1 MLRQNTRKSKGISS
15 QSLRTWGLL
24 MLLAGI
30 IGQSVIQNHVLNMP
44 SLSGEQLLKSMED
57 PQVMTFATIAL
68 VIRLIS
74 VCAIPIYAFLLV
86 EGFQR
91 TSSLKNY
98 FLRVAGVA
106 LLTELPYNLAMGGK
120 WIDMSSRNPVFGLV
134 LGMLV
139 LYFFRYSTGK
149 KVMDGL
155 IKVVIFVM
163 AIVWSNFILKITDG
177 SAIIIVVTA
186 LYALRKKRGWQVYGG
201 CIVMVLCTAFSP
213 LYAAAPITF
222 LVIHFYNEEPGE
234 GNRLTNYLAY
244 PALLLFVGVMTNY
257 IIK

>member
-1 MLRQNTRKSKGISS
+1 MIDQNPRRPKGISS
-15 QSLRTWGLL
+15 QALRTWGLL
-24 MLLAGI
+24 MLFAGI
-30 IGQSVIQNHVLNMP
+30 IGQSVIQNRVLNMP
-44 SLSGEQLLKSMED
+44 NLTGEQLLNAMED
-57 PQVMTFATIAL
+57 PQIMTFATVAL

-98 FLRVAGVA
+98 FLRLIGVA

-120 WIDMSSRNPVFGLV
+120 WVDLSSRNPVFGLV
-134 LGMLV
+134 LGLLV

-149 KVMDGL
+149 KMVDAL
-155 IKVVIFVM
+155 VKVCVFSM
-163 AIVWSNFILKITDG
+163 ALVWAAGILRITDG
-177 SAIIIVVTA
+177 PAMIIVVTA
-186 LYALRKKRGWQVYGG
+186 LYALRKRRGWQVFGG
-201 CIVMVLCTAFSP
+201 CIAMVLCTAFSP
-213 LYAAAPITF
+213 LYAAAPMTF

-244 PALLLFVGVMTNY
+244 PALLLFVGVMT
-257 IIK
+257 IIV